1 MDVNAALEVIIG
13 LAAMY
18 LLLALI
24 CTILNEMMAS
34 FRNLRAKSLQEGLK
48 TLLNDPKI
56 AGLAQDVLS
65 TPILRKVF
73 ETAGKD
79 GPSYIASRQFASGLL
94 EYIGT
99 GKLPVGATSV
109 TPADIT
115 AAINALPDSDFKSQ
129 LSSFALETAG
139 DIERLRT
146 RVSEWYDD
154 FMDRWSGN
162 YKRNAQAWS
171 LALAIVLV
179 LLLNADT
186 FTVAQ
191 RLWADPSLRAEA
203 VAIGESLA
211 ADDVAK
217 LNDKTYTDIK
227 AQLRTFPLGWDFRQ
241 FGPPRAPGE
250 PCSFWQAAG
259 WAILKLG
266 GLAVSALAVALGAP
280 FWFDVLNRVNA
291 IRGAGKKPQATTATS

>member
-34 FRNLRAKSLQEGLK
+34 FRNLRAKNLRKGLDA
-48 TLLNDPKI
+48 LLNDPKV
-56 AGLAQDVLS
+56 AGLAQDVRN
-65 TPILRKVF
+65 TPILKKLF

-94 EYIGT
+94 EYVSS

-115 AAINALPDSDFKSQ
+115 AAIDALPDSDFKSQ

-139 DIERLRT
+139 DVEKLRT
-146 RVSEWYDD
+146 RISEWYDD

-179 LLLNADT
+179 VLLNADT
-186 FTVAQ
+186 FAVAQ

-211 ADDVAK
+211 TTGVEQ
-217 LNDKTYTDIK
+217 LNEKTYTDIRE
-227 AQLRTFPLGWDFRQ
+227 QLQSFPLGWDFRQ
-241 FGPPRAPGE
+241 FGPPRAAGE
-250 PCSFWQAAG
+250 PCPFWQAAG

-280 FWFDVLNRVNA
+280 FWFDMLNRLNA
-291 IRGAGKKPQATTATS
+291 IRGAGKKPASTTATG

>member
-34 FRNLRAKSLQEGLK
+34 FRNLRAKSLRKGLDA
-48 TLLNDPKI
+48 LLNDPKV
-56 AGLAQDVLS
+56 AGLAQDVRN
-65 TPILRKVF
+65 TPILKKLF

-94 EYIGT
+94 EYVRA
-99 GKLPVGATSV
+99 KLPADTAGV
-109 TPADIT
+109 TPADII
-115 AAINALPDSDFKSQ
+115 AAINALPDSDIKSQ

-139 DIERLRT
+139 NIEELRT
-146 RVSEWYDD
+146 RISEWYDD
-154 FMDRWSGN
+154 FMDRWGGN

-179 LLLNADT
+179 LLVNADT
-186 FTVAQ
+186 FAVAQ

-211 ADDVAK
+211 AQDVEK
-217 LNDKTYTDIK
+217 LNEKTYTDIRE
-227 AQLRTFPLGWDFRQ
+227 QLQSFPLGWDFQQ
-241 FGPPRAPGE
+241 FGPLRAAGE

-280 FWFDVLNRVNA
+280 FWFDMLNRLNA
-291 IRGAGKKPQATTATS
+291 IRGAGKKPESTTATS